1 MVNGIN
7 LKEYTEKKLNVKN
20 IFNFKNKQDM
30 EIAEGCLMLSS
41 VVVILIVFFII
52 PRILEFLIDIIFKKK

>member
-1 MVNGIN
+1 M
-7 LKEYTEKKLNVKN
+7 
-20 IFNFKNKQDM
+20 KQ
-30 EIAEGCLMLSS
+30 ISEGWLMLSS

>member
-1 MVNGIN
+1 
-7 LKEYTEKKLNVKN
+7 
-20 IFNFKNKQDM
+20 M